1 MRQKNRLAS
10 RIVAITIA
18 VFIVLIA
25 SNVFMMIYNTKKS
38 VEATIGEHNVTIA
51 QNIAKYLDI
60 DGYKQLV
67 NSPDESELYWK
78 LREQLN
84 ELREKNGVLYAYTFV
99 PPTNGE
105 EGQAVFLVDGMPVDD
120 LENAATIGS
129 ESSATSNADLIQ
141 ALKEDYHYT
150 DVIESEFGQ
159 FISGTI
165 PVKDA
170 NGEVVIYLG
179 IDIAAEY
186 VDIVSSLISKEVI
199 PTVVIIFSLIAI
211 FGLAILYYY
220 INKSLRPLKSL
231 QESAT
236 YLAEGNIKDA
246 NEAASNID
254 ITNGNEISLFVKD
267 FTSALKQLSTTFETI
282 HTKTHSLEQ
291 VVEDINATAH
301 HVNNS
306 NNTIA
311 TSLTQIAESS
321 GKQQISN
328 DEVMQAMSEMAIGIQ
343 RLADTTS
350 DIAESSNDMTELVE
364 KSTTNSKQVVQQI
377 QNVEASVV
385 KTSEQVREMG
395 ERFHSI
401 EEMITVITSIADQT
415 NLLALNAAIE
425 AARAGEAG
433 KGFAVVADEVR
444 KLAEMSRTSADDIH
458 QHLQSFLEIA
468 ERALSEMAVSTEDV
482 KEGSLAVTAIGE
494 NLENILQ
501 SVIRVNN
508 NIQENSAVI
517 EQMSASSEEIL
528 ASAEDMNQLVTN
540 TTTQTQEV
548 AKSIDIQVDM
558 VEKLNDVVDKLDS
571 TSKEVVNEIEK
582 FKL

>member
-1 MRQKNRLAS
+1 MRRKDRLAS

-25 SNVFMMIYNTKKS
+25 MNVFMTIYSTEKS
-38 VEATIGEHNVTIA
+38 VKATLGEHSVTVA
-51 QNIAKYLDI
+51 QNIAEYLDI
-60 DGYKQLV
+60 EGYKQLV
-67 NSPDESELYWK
+67 NAPEESTLYWE

-84 ELREKNGVLYAYTFV
+84 DLREKNGVLYAYTFA
-99 PPTNGE
+99 PPTNGK
-105 EGQAVFLVDGMPVDD
+105 EGKAVFLVDGMPADD
-120 LENAATIGS
+120 HENAATIGD
-129 ESSATSNADLIQ
+129 ESSATSNADLVQ
-141 ALKEDYHYT
+141 ALKDDYYYT
-150 DVIESEFGQ
+150 NIIESEYGQ

-170 NGEVVIYLG
+170 NGEVVFYLG
-179 IDIAAEY
+179 IDMDAGY
-186 VDIVSSLISKEVI
+186 VDVISGLIAKEVI
-199 PTVVIIFSLIAI
+199 PTIVIIFSVIAI
-211 FGLAILYYY
+211 LGLVILYYY

-231 QESAT
+231 KESAT
-236 YLAEGNIKDA
+236 YLAEGNIKEA
-246 NEAASNID
+246 NHVVSNID
-254 ITNGNEISLFVKD
+254 MANGNEISLFAKD
-267 FTSALKQLSTTFETI
+267 FTNALKQLTKTFDTI
-282 HTKTHSLEQ
+282 HVKVNSLEQ
-291 VVEDINATAH
+291 AVEDINSTAH

-306 NNTIA
+306 NNAIA
-311 TSLTQIAESS
+311 ASVTQIAEGS
-321 GKQQISN
+321 GKQQVSN
-328 DEVMQAMSEMAIGIQ
+328 DEVMQAMSEMTIGIQ
-343 RLADTTS
+343 RLADSTS

-364 KSTTNSKQVVQQI
+364 KSTSNSKQVVQQI
-377 QNVEASVV
+377 QSVETSVIR
-385 KTSEQVREMG
+385 TSEQVREMG

-401 EEMITVITSIADQT
+401 EEMINVITSIADQT

-458 QHLQSFLEIA
+458 SHLQSFLEIA
-468 ERALSEMAVSTEDV
+468 ERALSEMAVSTQDV

-501 SVIRVNN
+501 AVLRVNN

-528 ASAEDMNQLVTN
+528 ASAEDMSQLVNN
-540 TTTQTQEV
+540 TTAQTQEV
-548 AKSIDIQVDM
+548 AKSIDVQVDM
-558 VEKLNDVVDKLDS
+558 VEKLNEVVEKLDT
-571 TSKEVVNEIEK
+571 TSKDVVNEIEK

>member
-1 MRQKNRLAS
+1 MRRKDRLAS

-25 SNVFMMIYNTKKS
+25 ANVFMTVYSTEKS
-38 VEATIGEHNVTIA
+38 VKATLAEHSVTVA
-51 QNIAKYLDI
+51 QNIAEYMDI
-60 DGYKQLV
+60 EGYKQLV
-67 NSPDESELYWK
+67 NSPEESTLYWE

-84 ELREKNGVLYAYTFV
+84 ELREKNGVMYAYTFA
-99 PPTNGE
+99 PPTNGK
-105 EGQAVFLVDGMPVDD
+105 EGKAVFLVDGMPADD
-120 LENAATIGS
+120 HENAAAIGD
-129 ESSATSNADLIQ
+129 ESSATSNAHLVQ
-141 ALKEDYHYT
+141 ALEDDYYYT
-150 DVIESEFGQ
+150 DIIESEYGQ

-170 NGEVVIYLG
+170 SGEAVFYLG
-179 IDIAAEY
+179 IDMDADY
-186 VDIVSSLISKEVI
+186 VDIISSLIAKEVI
-199 PTVVIIFSLIAI
+199 PMIIIIFSVIAI
-211 FGLAILYYY
+211 LGLAILYYY
-220 INKSLRPLKSL
+220 INKSLRPLTSL
-231 QESAT
+231 KESAT
-236 YLAEGNIKDA
+236 YLAEGDIKGA
-246 NEAASNID
+246 NEAVSNID
-254 ITNGNEISLFVKD
+254 MTNGNEISRFAKD
-267 FTSALKQLSTTFETI
+267 FTNALQQLSATFETI
-282 HTKTHSLEQ
+282 HAKTNNLEQ
-291 VVEDINATAH
+291 AVEDINLTAH
-301 HVNNS
+301 HVSDS

-311 TSLTQIAESS
+311 ASVTQIAEGS
-321 GKQQISN
+321 GKQQVSN
-328 DEVMQAMSEMAIGIQ
+328 DEVMQAMSEMTIGIQ
-343 RLADTTS
+343 RLADSTS

-364 KSTTNSKQVVQQI
+364 KSASNSKHVVQQI
-377 QNVEASVV
+377 QNVEASVIR
-385 KTSEQVREMG
+385 TSEQVREMG

-401 EEMITVITSIADQT
+401 EEMVTVITSIADQT

-444 KLAEMSRTSADDIH
+444 KLAEMSRTSADDIRN
-458 QHLQSFLEIA
+458 HLQSFLEIA

-494 NLENILQ
+494 NLESILQ

-528 ASAEDMNQLVTN
+528 ASAEDMSQLAIN

-558 VEKLNDVVDKLDS
+558 VEKLNEVVEKLDA
-571 TSKEVVNEIEK
+571 TSKDVVNEIEK

>member
-1 MRQKNRLAS
+1 MKRTNRLAS
-10 RIVAITIA
+10 RIIAIIIA
-18 VFIVLIA
+18 VFIVLIV
-25 SNVFMMIYNTKKS
+25 SNIFMMSYNTKKS
-38 VEATIGEHNVTIA
+38 VKATLGEHSVTVA
-51 QNIAKYLDI
+51 QNMAQYMDVE
-60 DGYKQLV
+60 GYKQLA
-67 NSPDESELYWK
+67 NSPQENELYWR

-84 ELREKNGVLYAYTFV
+84 DLREKNGVLYAYTFAA
-99 PPTNGE
+99 PTNGK
-105 EGQAVFLVDGMPVDD
+105 EGNGVFLVDGMPADD
-120 LENAATIGS
+120 HENAATISS
-129 ESSATSNADLIQ
+129 ESSATSNADLLR
-141 ALKEDYHYT
+141 ALEDGYYYT

-170 NGEVVIYLG
+170 NGEVAFYLG
-179 IDIAAEY
+179 IDIDADY
-186 VDIVSSLISKEVI
+186 VDVVSSLISKEII
-199 PTVVIIFSLIAI
+199 PTVVIIFSLISI
-211 FGLAILYYY
+211 LGLAILYYY
-220 INKSLRPLKSL
+220 INSALRPLKSL
-231 QESAT
+231 KESAT

-246 NEAASNID
+246 NEVVSHINMS
-254 ITNGNEISLFVKD
+254 NGNEISLFARD
-267 FTSALKQLSTTFETI
+267 FTDALGQLSATFETI
-282 HTKTHSLEQ
+282 HSKTNSLEQ

-301 HVNNS
+301 HVSES

-311 TSLTQIAESS
+311 ASVTQIAEGS

-350 DIAESSNDMTELVE
+350 DIAESSSDMTELVE

-377 QNVEASVV
+377 HNVESSVV
-385 KTSEQVREMG
+385 RTSEQVREMG
-395 ERFHSI
+395 ARFHSI
-401 EEMITVITSIADQT
+401 EEMVTVITSIADQT

-458 QHLQSFLEIA
+458 HHLQSFLEIA
-468 ERALSEMAVSTEDV
+468 ERALSEMAVSTEEV

-494 NLENILQ
+494 NLESILQ
-501 SVIRVNN
+501 SVLRVNN

-548 AKSIDIQVDM
+548 AQSIDIQVDM
-558 VEKLNDVVDKLDS
+558 VEKLSEVVEQLDT
-571 TSKEVVNEIEK
+571 TSKDVITEIEK